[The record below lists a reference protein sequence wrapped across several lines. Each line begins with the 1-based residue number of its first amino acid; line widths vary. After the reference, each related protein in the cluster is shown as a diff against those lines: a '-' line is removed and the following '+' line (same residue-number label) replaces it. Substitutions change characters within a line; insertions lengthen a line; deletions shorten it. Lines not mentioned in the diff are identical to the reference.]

1 MLDSLFAGVFDTALT
16 NVIAPADFLLC
27 VLVSLGIGVML
38 CAMTLWRARSSG
50 SFAVALAL
58 LPAVVC
64 VVIMLVNGN
73 LGTAVA
79 VAGAFSLVRF
89 RSAPGSAREICA
101 LFIAMGAG
109 LVAGMGYLGYAVLF
123 ALMLGLACMALTA
136 VRWGADTRART
147 LRITIPEELDYEGVF
162 EPVLS
167 QYASHYALRQVKTTA
182 MGSLFRLNY
191 DVTLRER
198 GTEKQMIDALRL
210 RNGNLE
216 IALGHRET
224 EAEGL

>member
-1 MLDSLFAGVFDTALT
+1 MLDVLFGGVFDTALT
-16 NVIAPADFLLC
+16 TVIDPADFLLC
-27 VLVSLGIGVML
+27 VLVSLGVGVLL

-101 LFIAMGAG
+101 LFVAMGAG

-123 ALMLGLACMALTA
+123 ALVMGVACMALTA
-136 VRWGADTRART
+136 AGWGEDRRGRT
-147 LRITIPEELDYEGVF
+147 LRITIPEDLDYEGVF
-162 EPVLS
+162 EPVLARYMKS
-167 QYASHYALRQVKTTA
+167 YSLRQVKTTG
-182 MGSLFRLNY
+182 MGSLFRLTY
-191 DVTLRER
+191 DVTLRGR
-198 GTEKQMIDALRL
+198 GLEKQLIDELRL
-210 RNGNLE
+210 HNGNLE
-216 IALGHRET
+216 ISLGHRET
-224 EAEGL
+224 GAEGL

>member
-123 ALMLGLACMALTA
+123 ALVMGVACMALTA
-136 VRWGADTRART
+136 AGWGEDRRGRT
-147 LRITIPEELDYEGVF
+147 LRITTLLDT
-162 EPVLS
+162 VLGLS
-167 QYASHYALRQVKTTA
+167 AGLIGAAVCAALLLWDAAQTA
-182 MGSLFRLNY
+182 TPLHLVSFQLLWAVVNDFTALVM
-191 DVTLRER
+191 
-198 GTEKQMIDALRL
+198 LRL
-210 RNGNLE
+210 
-216 IALGHRET
+216 
-224 EAEGL
+224 